1 MKVSMSS
8 YTDYQEMKITVTVD
22 GTLLHT
28 ELMRL
33 TEGTK
38 AGVSKLP
45 EHANPSLISL
55 LDILWKHGNIICML
69 LCDCKRANG

>member
-1 MKVSMSS
+1 
-8 YTDYQEMKITVTVD
+8 MKITVTVD

-38 AGVSKLP
+38 AGVSQLP
-45 EHANPSLISL
+45 EHANPSLTSPL
-55 LDILWKHGNIICML
+55 VLLWKHGNILCMFF
-69 LCDCKRANG
+69 CDCWGATG